1 MKASQ
6 WIGSL
11 ALVGAVAA
19 VGVGLAAWKRADLRK
34 AAEAAAMMP
43 EPMEAVV
50 VTQAREVEHRRTTTA
65 VGSVLALRSV
75 TLRNEIAGTVA
86 SVDLTPGKIV

>member
-50 VTQAREVEHRRTTTA
+50 VTQARDSVSYRCQRCTTTA
-65 VGSVLALRSV
+65 PKRDGAATELKA
-75 TLRNEIAGTVA
+75 
-86 SVDLTPGKIV
+86 